1 MGGSPPHFEGKNFA
15 YWKVRMAA
23 YLDAIAPEVWM
34 ATKTG
39 FTGTPTSEQLKWNA
53 KARNAIF
60 EAISEEV
67 FARVNG
73 MDLASEIWKE
83 LIEIHEGSTKV
94 REQKYHLFRAK
105 YDSFKMLAHENC
117 NDMYSRLNV
126 IVKDINALEV
136 SKIDSASINR
146 KILMLLPK
154 PKYNIINA
162 MLQKENLDAMEV
174 GELVGEIRAHEM
186 GILGM
191 SEEPTTS
198 KSIAL
203 KTKANKSRKLKMV
216 KQESIS
222 SNEEED
228 HHESSSDEEDD
239 GELALMMR
247 KFTHL
252 NDKINKKGFNF
263 DPKRRMFRPWGD
275 VKNKTCYNCGEKGH
289 ISPDCPKPDKRKKD
303 NKGKHRHDSSDDEED
318 EKKNKK
324 LGKKKSHDKKT
335 KLFPKKKGQHQEELL
350 GRKTRVGD
358 RCLIK
363 RRIK

>member
-1 MGGSPPHFEGKNFA
+1 
-15 YWKVRMAA
+15 MAA
-23 YLDAIAPEVWM
+23 YLDAIAPEVWL

-39 FTGTPTSEQLKWNA
+39 FTGTPTTEQLKWNA
-53 KARNAIF
+53 KARNTIS

-73 MDLASEIWKE
+73 MDLASDIWKE

-136 SKIDSASINR
+136 SKIDSGSINR

-162 MLQKENLDAMEV
+162 MLQKENLDTMEV

-186 GILGM
+186 SILGM
-191 SEEPTTS
+191 TEETTTS

-203 KTKANKSRKLKMV
+203 KTKANKHRKLKMI
-216 KQESIS
+216 KQDSSS

-247 KFTHL
+247 KFTRL
-252 NDKINKKGFNF
+252 NDKINKECFNF
-263 DPKRRMFRPWGD
+263 DPKRRMFR
-275 VKNKTCYNCGEKGH
+275 T
-289 ISPDCPKPDKRKKD
+289 
-303 NKGKHRHDSSDDEED
+303 
-318 EKKNKK
+318 
-324 LGKKKSHDKKT
+324 
-335 KLFPKKKGQHQEELL
+335 
-350 GRKTRVGD
+350 
-358 RCLIK
+358 
-363 RRIK
+363 

>member
-39 FTGTPTSEQLKWNA
+39 FTGTPTPEQLKWNA

-162 MLQKENLDAMEV
+162 ML
-174 GELVGEIRAHEM
+174 
-186 GILGM
+186 
-191 SEEPTTS
+191 
-198 KSIAL
+198 
-203 KTKANKSRKLKMV
+203 
-216 KQESIS
+216 
-222 SNEEED
+222 
-228 HHESSSDEEDD
+228 
-239 GELALMMR
+239 
-247 KFTHL
+247 
-252 NDKINKKGFNF
+252 
-263 DPKRRMFRPWGD
+263 
-275 VKNKTCYNCGEKGH
+275 
-289 ISPDCPKPDKRKKD
+289 
-303 NKGKHRHDSSDDEED
+303 
-318 EKKNKK
+318 
-324 LGKKKSHDKKT
+324 
-335 KLFPKKKGQHQEELL
+335 
-350 GRKTRVGD
+350 
-358 RCLIK
+358 
-363 RRIK
+363 